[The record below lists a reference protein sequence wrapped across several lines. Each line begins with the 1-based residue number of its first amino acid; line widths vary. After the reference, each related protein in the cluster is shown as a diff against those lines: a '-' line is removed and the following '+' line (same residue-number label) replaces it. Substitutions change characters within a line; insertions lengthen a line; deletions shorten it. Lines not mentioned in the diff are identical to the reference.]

1 MTMFARTDAHVLV
14 VDDDQAIVRL
24 LTRGLASAG
33 YTQVTGMSESTDVL
47 GYVEVNMPDLIVLDL
62 TMPGMDGFELLAEL
76 NARLPVDTFLPVLV
90 LSGLHDQESKERAFR
105 AGAKDYLTKPVQLKE
120 FLLHIDSLLETRFM
134 SVRLLEA
141 RESMEKLIGHQA
153 EELHKSDLARRHAA
167 QELSETEFKFRTV
180 ADFTHDWEY
189 WVDPEDNFV
198 WMSPSV
204 ERITGYSTG
213 DFMADKELF
222 AKITHP
228 EDRALMAAH
237 NRAAEKGDPGPMDFR
252 IITRSGEV
260 RWMAHSCHEVVDAQ
274 GNRLGR
280 RASNRDVTERKNA
293 EQMLNLTQF
302 SVDHAADSVFWLDS
316 EGAVLYVSEATCQTL
331 GYTLEE
337 LLRLTI
343 FDVDSTLNRARYESN
358 WERIKTE
365 GTVRFETLH
374 RTKDGREFPAEVTLN
389 YVVYEGQ
396 QYNCVFARDITER
409 KHTAHQLE
417 ESLTRLRE
425 SQATIIQV
433 LSSVTEL
440 RDPYTAGHQQRVA
453 QICVAIAG
461 RMGLSAERVE
471 GLEVAALLH
480 DVGKVSVPLEVLSIP
495 GKFSLL
501 QRMLVEG
508 HVAAGYEILRPI
520 YLPWPVAEIT
530 LQHHERLD
538 GSGYPGRLKG
548 EQIMTEARIL
558 AVADTF
564 EAMTTHRPY
573 RGALEVSVAI
583 QELQSGRGTVFDASV
598 VDACVALVHEGAITP
613 RMEPDLRML
622 SFMT

>member
-1 MTMFARTDAHVLV
+1 MTMFARTDARVLV
-14 VDDDQAIVRL
+14 VDDDRAIVRL
-24 LTRGLASAG
+24 LTRGLASVG
-33 YTQVTGMSESTDVL
+33 YAQVTGISESTEVID
-47 GYVEVNMPDLIVLDL
+47 YVEANTPDLIVLDL
-62 TMPGMDGFELLAEL
+62 TMPGMDGFELLAEI
-76 NARLPVDTFLPVLV
+76 NARLPVDTFLPILV
-90 LSGLHDQESKERAFR
+90 LSGLHDQGSKEKAFR
-105 AGAKDYLTKPVQLKE
+105 AGAKDYLTKPVQLQE

-134 SVRLLEA
+134 SVRLIEA
-141 RESMEKLIGHQA
+141 QAAMEKLIGHQA
-153 EELHKSDLARRHAA
+153 EELHKSDLAHRHAV

-189 WVDPEDNFV
+189 WLDRDREFV

-204 ERITGYSTG
+204 ARMTGYEAAE
-213 DFMADKELF
+213 FIADNSLF
-222 AKITHP
+222 EKITHP
-228 EDRALMAAH
+228 DDRALFAAH
-237 NRAAEKGDPGPMDFR
+237 VRAAAQGDSAPLDFR
-252 IITRSGEV
+252 IVTRSGDI
-260 RWMAHSCHEVVDAQ
+260 RWMAHSCHEVVDSE
-274 GNRLGR
+274 GTSLGR
-280 RASNRDVTERKNA
+280 RASNRDITDRRTAMELLR
-293 EQMLNLTQF
+293 LTQF
-302 SVDHAADSVFWLDS
+302 SVDHAADSIFWLDS
-316 EGAVLYVSEATCQTL
+316 EGTVLFVSEATCRTL
-331 GYTLEE
+331 GYTADE
-337 LLRLTI
+337 LLHLSI
-343 FDVDSTLNRARYESN
+343 FAVDPSLSKARYLRN
-358 WERIKTE
+358 WERIQTE
-365 GTVRFETLH
+365 GTIRFETLH
-374 RTKDGREFPAEVTLN
+374 RRKDGSDFPVDVTLN
-389 YVVYEGQ
+389 YVVYEGRA
-396 QYNCVFARDITER
+396 YNCVFARDITER
-409 KHTAHQLE
+409 KRTAHQLE

-453 QICVAIAG
+453 QICVAIAV
-461 RMGLSAERVE
+461 RLGLPPERVE

-520 YLPWPVAEIT
+520 FLPWPVAEIT

-548 EQIMTEARIL
+548 EQIMLEARIM

-573 RGALEVSVAI
+573 RGALEVSTAL
-583 QELQSGRGTVFDASV
+583 QELQSGRGTLFDASV
-598 VDACVALVHEGAITP
+598 VDACHDLVQEGAITP
-613 RMEPDLRML
+613 RSEPDLRTL

>member
-1 MTMFARTDAHVLV
+1 MLV
-14 VDDDQAIVRL
+14 VDDDRAIVRL
-24 LTRGLASAG
+24 LTRGLASVG
-33 YTQVTGMSESTDVL
+33 YAQVTGISESTQVID
-47 GYVEVNMPDLIVLDL
+47 YVETNTPDLIVLDL
-62 TMPGMDGFELLAEL
+62 TMPGMDGFELLAEI
-76 NARLPVDTFLPVLV
+76 NSRLPLDTFLPILV
-90 LSGLHDQESKERAFR
+90 LSGLHDQASKEKAFR
-105 AGAKDYLTKPVQLKE
+105 AGAKDYLTKPVQLQE

-134 SVRLLEA
+134 SVRLIEA
-141 RESMEKLIGHQA
+141 QAAMEKLIGHQA
-153 EELHKSDLARRHAA
+153 EELHKSDLARRHVA

-189 WVDPEDNFV
+189 WLDRDQQFV

-204 ERITGYSTG
+204 ERMTGYQASE
-213 DFMADKELF
+213 FIADSSLF
-222 AKITHP
+222 EKITHP
-228 EDRALMAAH
+228 EDRPLFSAH
-237 NRAAEKGDPGPMDFR
+237 IRAAAQGDPTPLDFR
-252 IITRSGEV
+252 IITRSGEI
-260 RWMAHSCHEVVDAQ
+260 RWMAHSCHVVVDSE
-274 GNRLGR
+274 GTCLGR
-280 RASNRDVTERKNA
+280 RASNRDITDRRMDMELLR
-293 EQMLNLTQF
+293 LTQF

-316 EGAVLYVSEATCQTL
+316 EGTVLFVSEATCRTL
-331 GYTLEE
+331 GYTSDE
-337 LLRLTI
+337 LLDLTI
-343 FDVDSTLNRARYESN
+343 FAVDPSLSKPRYRRN
-358 WERIKTE
+358 WERIQTE
-365 GTVRFETLH
+365 GTIRFETVH
-374 RTKDGREFPAEVTLN
+374 RRKDGSDFPVDVTLN
-389 YVVYEGQ
+389 YVVYEGRA
-396 QYNCVFARDITER
+396 YNCVFARDITELKR
-409 KHTAHQLE
+409 TAQQLE

-453 QICVAIAG
+453 QICVAIAV
-461 RMGLSAERVE
+461 RLGLPPERVE

-520 YLPWPVAEIT
+520 FLPWPVAEIT

-548 EQIMTEARIL
+548 EQIMLEARIM

-573 RGALEVSVAI
+573 RGALEVSTAL
-583 QELQSGRGTVFDASV
+583 QELQSGRGTLFDASV
-598 VDACVALVHEGAITP
+598 VDACHELVQEGVITP
-613 RMEPDLRML
+613 RSEPDLRTL